1 MKGRA
6 LRILFLGEIG
16 HGQTSQMRMHAFERL
31 GHDVRGVH
39 TIEPWTEAGWLARQ
53 VQRRRGRGAV
63 VDTINRR
70 VLDAARTHRPDLVWA
85 EKQEYLT
92 PDTLAMLR
100 ATGAHLVHFTPDPY
114 FSLAWKRT
122 PVMDAA
128 LPLFDT
134 LVYCKRY
141 EQTDY
146 ERIGPRTIYMP
157 LGYAEDVHRPLPS
170 SSPQWACQIGFLG
183 GWEPRRESLLGA
195 VASAGADLK
204 IWGGYWNHV
213 RDGRW
218 TPRRHVIL
226 NQLAGTDPYRIMR
239 RPALAQ
245 TLQGGEVYGDDY
257 ARALSGARI
266 GLGLL
271 RTVCPDQHTT
281 RTFEIPAC
289 GSLLLAD
296 RTDEHQA
303 FFEEGV
309 EADFFSSTE
318 EMLDKIA
325 FYIRNEDV
333 RSRVAM
339 AGIERCRRS
348 KYAYSN
354 RLEMVLDNTLVKTW
368 L

>member
-1 MKGRA
+1 M
-6 LRILFLGEIG
+6 
-16 HGQTSQMRMHAFERL
+16 MRMNAFARL
-31 GHDVRGVH
+31 SHEVSGVH

-70 VLDAARTHRPDLVWA
+70 VLDAARIHRPDLVWA

-92 PDTLAMLR
+92 LETLVALR
-100 ATGAHLVHFTPDPY
+100 STGAHLVHFTPDPY

-122 PVMDAA
+122 PIMDAA

-141 EQTDY
+141 EQADY
-146 ERIGPRTIYMP
+146 ERVGPPTVYMP

-170 SSPQWACQIGFLG
+170 ADTRWACTAGFLG
-183 GWEPRRESLLGA
+183 GWEPRRERLLGR
-195 VASAGADLK
+195 VADAGADLK
-204 IWGGYWNHV
+204 IWGGYWDHL

-218 TPRRHVIL
+218 TLRRHVIL
-226 NQLAGTDPYRIMR
+226 NQLAGADPYRIAR
-239 RPALAQ
+239 RPALASA
-245 TLQGGEVYGDDY
+245 LQGGEVYGDDY
-257 ARALSGARI
+257 ARALTGARI
-266 GLGLL
+266 GLGFL

-296 RTDEHQA
+296 RTDEHQS

-309 EADFFSSTE
+309 EAEFFGSEDELVDKLMFYGRDESARARLAAAG
-318 EMLDKIA
+318 LD
-325 FYIRNEDV
+325 
-333 RSRVAM
+333 
-339 AGIERCRRS
+339 RCRRS
-348 KYAYSN
+348 GYAYTQ
-354 RLEMVLDNTLVKTW
+354 RLAAALDAVYSPS
-368 L
+368 